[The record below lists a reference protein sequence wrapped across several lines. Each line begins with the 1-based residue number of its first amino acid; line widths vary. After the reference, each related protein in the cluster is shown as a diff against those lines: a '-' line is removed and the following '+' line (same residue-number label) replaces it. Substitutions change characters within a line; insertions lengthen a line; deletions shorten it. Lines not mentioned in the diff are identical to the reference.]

1 MKVNGRER
9 CVGCMKPL
17 TAEGRCA
24 YCGLQQDKYR
34 PIPRCLRPG
43 MCLRDRYV
51 LGRVLGEGSFGISYI
66 AWDCLLDTV
75 VAIKEYFPAS
85 LVSRHISEE
94 DEDTNVYIYEK
105 RESQKYQESLKK
117 YLGEAKSLSA
127 YYDLDG
133 TVSVRDF
140 FYANNTAYIVM
151 GWYVDGISVKEYVE
165 KNGPIEGEKF
175 LRMLEPVIQSL
186 AKVHQTG
193 VLHRDISPDNMLL
206 TRDEKLVLIDF
217 GAARKENINMTR
229 SMTVVFKRGFSPEEQ
244 YRTRGQQG
252 AWTDVYAL
260 CATAY
265 YALTGKAPDESIQ
278 RVLEDDMPSLTEM
291 TDVDLP
297 MQQKRAFMKG
307 MTVDFHHRYQTM
319 DELYQGLYQ
328 QGRDKKHL
336 GAWLAGAAAVVC
348 CVALLGT
355 GAVYGLHKHSQAKK
369 DAIQTEAPQ
378 QTALA
383 EVTTTP
389 YAADVQEYQMISFKS
404 MTKKEAL
411 KALAG
416 QDTELSVQWKYRYSS
431 RIKKGRIVTQSI
443 PAKTRYRGETYSK
456 IVLTISKGKRKTE
469 VPKLTGVSKERARTL
484 LKERK
489 LHWTW
494 KEVEREGTE
503 GIVASQSRTAGSKV
517 PVGTTIVVTITRKP
531 KQQIVATAQPK
542 ATAAP
547 KTGTKAQK
555 KSDSGQFV
563 GVIP

>member
-1 MKVNGRER
+1 M
-9 CVGCMKPL
+9 
-17 TAEGRCA
+17 

-105 RESQKYQESLKK
+105 RESRKYQESLKK

-133 TVSVRDF
+133 IVSVRDF

-151 GWYVDGISVKEYVE
+151 GYVDGISVKEYVE

-297 MQQKRAFMKG
+297 MRQKRAFMKG

-328 QGRDKKHL
+328 QGRDKTRL

-355 GAVYGLHKHSQAKK
+355 GAAYGLHKHSQAKK

-378 QTALA
+378 QTAFA
-383 EVTTTP
+383 VATVTP
-389 YAADVQEYQMISFKS
+389 YAADVQEYEMISFKS

-494 KEVEREGTE
+494 KEVEQEGTE

-531 KQQIVATAQPK
+531 KQQIVVTAQPK

>member
-133 TVSVRDF
+133 IVSVRDF

-151 GWYVDGISVKEYVE
+151 GYVDGISVKEYVE

-443 PAKTRYRGETYSK
+443 PAKTRYRGEAYSK

>member
-133 TVSVRDF
+133 IVSVRDF

-151 GWYVDGISVKEYVE
+151 GYVDGISVKEYVE

-469 VPKLTGVSKERARTL
+469 VPKLTGVSKERA
-484 LKERK
+484 
-489 LHWTW
+489 
-494 KEVEREGTE
+494 
-503 GIVASQSRTAGSKV
+503 
-517 PVGTTIVVTITRKP
+517 P
-531 KQQIVATAQPK
+531 
-542 ATAAP
+542 
-547 KTGTKAQK
+547 
-555 KSDSGQFV
+555 F
-563 GVIP
+563 

>member
-1 MKVNGRER
+1 MRVNGRER

-17 TAEGRCA
+17 TAEGRCV

-43 MCLRDRYV
+43 MCLRDRYI

-105 RESQKYQESLKK
+105 RESRKYQESLKK

-133 TVSVRDF
+133 IVSVRDF

-151 GWYVDGISVKEYVE
+151 GYVDGISVKEYVE

-297 MQQKRAFMKG
+297 MRQKRAFMKG

-328 QGRDKKHL
+328 QGRDKTRL
-336 GAWLAGAAAVVC
+336 WAWLAGAAAVVC

-355 GAVYGLHKHSQAKK
+355 GAAYGLHKHSQAKK

-378 QTALA
+378 QTAFA
-383 EVTTTP
+383 VATVTP

-443 PAKTRYRGETYSK
+443 PAKTRYRGETYSQ

-494 KEVEREGTE
+494 KEVEQEGTE

>member
-133 TVSVRDF
+133 IVSVRDF

-151 GWYVDGISVKEYVE
+151 GYVDGISVKEYVE

-336 GAWLAGAAAVVC
+336 GAWLAGAAALVC

-378 QTALA
+378 QTAFA
-383 EVTTTP
+383 VATVTP

-503 GIVASQSRTAGSKV
+503 GIVASQSRMAGSKV

>member
-133 TVSVRDF
+133 IVSVRDF
-140 FYANNTAYIVM
+140 FYTNNTAYIVM
-151 GWYVDGISVKEYVE
+151 GYVDGISVKEYVE

-297 MQQKRAFMKG
+297 MRQKRAFMKG

-328 QGRDKKHL
+328 QGRDKKRL
-336 GAWLAGAAAVVC
+336 GVWFAGTAAVLA

-404 MTKKEAL
+404 MTKKKAL

-456 IVLTISKGKRKTE
+456 IVLTISKGERKTE

-494 KEVEREGTE
+494 KEVEQEGTE

>member
-105 RESQKYQESLKK
+105 RESRKYQESLKK

-133 TVSVRDF
+133 IVSVRDF

-151 GWYVDGISVKEYVE
+151 GYVDGISVKEYVE

-336 GAWLAGAAAVVC
+336 GAWLAGAAALVC

-494 KEVEREGTE
+494 KEVEQEGTE

-531 KQQIVATAQPK
+531 KQQIVVTAQPK

>member
-34 PIPRCLRPG
+34 PIPRCLCPG

-133 TVSVRDF
+133 IVSVRDF

-151 GWYVDGISVKEYVE
+151 GYVDGISVKEYVE

>member
-105 RESQKYQESLKK
+105 RESRKYQESLKK

-133 TVSVRDF
+133 IVSVRDF

-151 GWYVDGISVKEYVE
+151 GYVDGISVKEYVE
-165 KNGPIEGEKF
+165 KNGPIEGGKF

-206 TRDEKLVLIDF
+206 TRDDKLVLIDF

-297 MQQKRAFMKG
+297 MRQKRAFMKG

-328 QGRDKKHL
+328 QGRDKKRL
-336 GAWLAGAAAVVC
+336 GVWFAGTAAVLA

-355 GAVYGLHKHSQAKK
+355 GAAYGLHKHSQAKK

-378 QTALA
+378 QTAFA
-383 EVTTTP
+383 VATVTP

-494 KEVEREGTE
+494 KEVEQEGTE

-531 KQQIVATAQPK
+531 KQQIVVTAQPK

>member
-1 MKVNGRER
+1 MRVNGRER

-17 TAEGRCA
+17 TAEGRCV
-24 YCGLQQDKYR
+24 YCGMQQDKYR

-43 MCLRDRYV
+43 MCLRDRYI

-105 RESQKYQESLKK
+105 RESRKYQESLKK

-133 TVSVRDF
+133 IVSVRDF

-151 GWYVDGISVKEYVE
+151 GYVDGISVKEYVE

-297 MQQKRAFMKG
+297 MRQKRAFMKG

-328 QGRDKKHL
+328 QGRDKKRL
-336 GAWLAGAAAVVC
+336 GVWFAGTAAVLA

-355 GAVYGLHKHSQAKK
+355 GAAYGLHKHSQAKK

-378 QTALA
+378 QTAFA
-383 EVTTTP
+383 VATVTP

-494 KEVEREGTE
+494 KEVEQEGME

-517 PVGTTIVVTITRKP
+517 PVGTTIVVTITRKS

>member
-133 TVSVRDF
+133 IVSVRDF

-151 GWYVDGISVKEYVE
+151 GYVDGISVKEYVE

-336 GAWLAGAAAVVC
+336 GAWLAGAAALVC

-355 GAVYGLHKHSQAKK
+355 GAAYGLHKHSQAKK
-369 DAIQTEAPQ
+369 DAV
-378 QTALA
+378 QTAFA
-383 EVTTTP
+383 VATVTP

-416 QDTELSVQWKYRYSS
+416 QDTELSVQWKYRYSN

-443 PAKTRYRGETYSK
+443 PAKTRYRGDTYSK

-469 VPKLTGVSKERARTL
+469 VPKLTGASKERARTL

-494 KEVEREGTE
+494 KEVEQEGTE

>member
-133 TVSVRDF
+133 IVSVRDF

-151 GWYVDGISVKEYVE
+151 GYVDGISVKEYVE

-265 YALTGKAPDESIQ
+265 YALTGKAPDELIQ

>member
-105 RESQKYQESLKK
+105 RESRKYQESLKK
-117 YLGEAKSLSA
+117 YLREAKSLSA

-133 TVSVRDF
+133 IVSVRDF

-151 GWYVDGISVKEYVE
+151 GYVDGISVKEYVE

-297 MQQKRAFMKG
+297 MRQKRAFMKG

-328 QGRDKKHL
+328 QGRDKKRL
-336 GAWLAGAAAVVC
+336 GVWFAGTAAVLA

-355 GAVYGLHKHSQAKK
+355 GAAYGLYKHSQAKK

-378 QTALA
+378 QTAFA
-383 EVTTTP
+383 VATVTP

-443 PAKTRYRGETYSK
+443 PAKTRYRGETYSQ

-494 KEVEREGTE
+494 KEVEQEGTE

>member
-133 TVSVRDF
+133 IVSVRDF

-151 GWYVDGISVKEYVE
+151 GYVDGISVKEYVE

-336 GAWLAGAAAVVC
+336 GAWLAGAAALVC

-355 GAVYGLHKHSQAKK
+355 GAVYGLHKQSQAKK
-369 DAIQTEAPQ
+369 DSIQTEAPQ

-484 LKERK
+484 LEERK

-531 KQQIVATAQPK
+531 KQHIVATAQPK

>member
-133 TVSVRDF
+133 IVSVRDF

-151 GWYVDGISVKEYVE
+151 GYVDGISVKEYVE

-217 GAARKENINMTR
+217 GAARKENINMTH

-336 GAWLAGAAAVVC
+336 GAWLAGAAALVC

-369 DAIQTEAPQ
+369 DVIQTEAPQ

-494 KEVEREGTE
+494 KEVEQEGTE
-503 GIVASQSRTAGSKV
+503 EIVASQSRTAGSKV

>member
-105 RESQKYQESLKK
+105 RESRKYQESLKK

-133 TVSVRDF
+133 IVSVRDF

-151 GWYVDGISVKEYVE
+151 GYVDGISVKEYVE
-165 KNGPIEGEKF
+165 KNGPIQGEKF

-297 MQQKRAFMKG
+297 MRQKRAFMKG

-328 QGRDKKHL
+328 QGRDKKRL
-336 GAWLAGAAAVVC
+336 GVWFAGTAAVLA

-355 GAVYGLHKHSQAKK
+355 GAAYGLHKHSQAKK

-378 QTALA
+378 QTAFA
-383 EVTTTP
+383 VATVTP

-494 KEVEREGTE
+494 KEVEQEGTE

-531 KQQIVATAQPK
+531 KQQIVVTAQPK

>member
-133 TVSVRDF
+133 IVSVRDF
-140 FYANNTAYIVM
+140 CYANNTAYIVM
-151 GWYVDGISVKEYVE
+151 GYVDGISVKEYVE

>member
-133 TVSVRDF
+133 IVSVRDF

-151 GWYVDGISVKEYVE
+151 GYVDGISVKEYVE

-469 VPKLTGVSKERARTL
+469 VPKLTGVSKERVRTL

>member
-75 VAIKEYFPAS
+75 VAIKEYFPES

-133 TVSVRDF
+133 IVSVRDF

-151 GWYVDGISVKEYVE
+151 GYVDGISVKEYVE

>member
-1 MKVNGRER
+1 MRVNGRER

-133 TVSVRDF
+133 IVSVRDF

-151 GWYVDGISVKEYVE
+151 GYVDGISVKEYVE

-244 YRTRGQQG
+244 YRTSGQQG

-328 QGRDKKHL
+328 QGRDKKRL
-336 GAWLAGAAAVVC
+336 GVWFAGTAAVLA

-355 GAVYGLHKHSQAKK
+355 GAAYGLHKHSQAKK
-369 DAIQTEAPQ
+369 DVIQTEAPQ
-378 QTALA
+378 QTAFA
-383 EVTTTP
+383 VATVTP

-416 QDTELSVQWKYRYSS
+416 QDTELSVQWNYRYSS

>member
-133 TVSVRDF
+133 IVSVRDF

-151 GWYVDGISVKEYVE
+151 GYVDGISVKEYVE

-307 MTVDFHHRYQTM
+307 MTEDFHHRYQTM

-336 GAWLAGAAAVVC
+336 GAWLAGAAALVC

-503 GIVASQSRTAGSKV
+503 GIVASQSRMAGSKV

>member
-133 TVSVRDF
+133 IVSVRDF

-151 GWYVDGISVKEYVE
+151 GYVDGISVKEYVE

-175 LRMLEPVIQSL
+175 LRMLEPVNQSL

>member
-133 TVSVRDF
+133 IVSVRDF

-151 GWYVDGISVKEYVE
+151 GYVDGISVKEYVE

-186 AKVHQTG
+186 AKVHQIG

-336 GAWLAGAAAVVC
+336 GAWLAGAAALVC

-494 KEVEREGTE
+494 KEVEQEGTE
-503 GIVASQSRTAGSKV
+503 EIVASQSRTAGSKV

>member
-105 RESQKYQESLKK
+105 RESRKYQESLKK

-133 TVSVRDF
+133 IVSVRDF

-151 GWYVDGISVKEYVE
+151 GYVDGISVKEYVE

-206 TRDEKLVLIDF
+206 TRDDKLVLIDF

-252 AWTDVYAL
+252 AWTDVYVL

-297 MQQKRAFMKG
+297 MRQKRAFMKG

-328 QGRDKKHL
+328 QGRDKKRL
-336 GAWLAGAAAVVC
+336 GVWFAGTAAVLA

-355 GAVYGLHKHSQAKK
+355 GAAYGLHKHS
-369 DAIQTEAPQ
+369 
-378 QTALA
+378 
-383 EVTTTP
+383 
-389 YAADVQEYQMISFKS
+389 
-404 MTKKEAL
+404 
-411 KALAG
+411 
-416 QDTELSVQWKYRYSS
+416 
-431 RIKKGRIVTQSI
+431 
-443 PAKTRYRGETYSK
+443 
-456 IVLTISKGKRKTE
+456 
-469 VPKLTGVSKERARTL
+469 
-484 LKERK
+484 
-489 LHWTW
+489 
-494 KEVEREGTE
+494 
-503 GIVASQSRTAGSKV
+503 
-517 PVGTTIVVTITRKP
+517 
-531 KQQIVATAQPK
+531 
-542 ATAAP
+542 
-547 KTGTKAQK
+547 
-555 KSDSGQFV
+555 
-563 GVIP
+563 

>member
-133 TVSVRDF
+133 IVSVRDF

-151 GWYVDGISVKEYVE
+151 GYVDGISVKEYVE

-278 RVLEDDMPSLTEM
+278 HVLEDDMPSLTEM

>member
-133 TVSVRDF
+133 IVSVRDF
-140 FYANNTAYIVM
+140 FYANNTDYIVM
-151 GWYVDGISVKEYVE
+151 GYVDGISVKEYVE

>member
-127 YYDLDG
+127 YYDLDRI
-133 TVSVRDF
+133 VSVRDF

-151 GWYVDGISVKEYVE
+151 GYVDGISVKEYVE

>member
-133 TVSVRDF
+133 IVSVRDF

-151 GWYVDGISVKEYVE
+151 GYVDGISVKEYVE

-193 VLHRDISPDNMLL
+193 FLHRDISPDNMLL

-336 GAWLAGAAAVVC
+336 GAWLAGAAALVC

-503 GIVASQSRTAGSKV
+503 GIVASQSRMAGSKV

>member
-1 MKVNGRER
+1 MRVNGRER

-133 TVSVRDF
+133 IVSVRDF

-151 GWYVDGISVKEYVE
+151 GYVDGISVKEYVE

-328 QGRDKKHL
+328 QGRDKKRL
-336 GAWLAGAAAVVC
+336 GVWFAGTAAVLA

-355 GAVYGLHKHSQAKK
+355 GAAYGLHKHSQAKK
-369 DAIQTEAPQ
+369 DVIQTEAPQ
-378 QTALA
+378 QTAFA
-383 EVTTTP
+383 VATVTP

-416 QDTELSVQWKYRYSS
+416 QDTELSVQWNYRYSS

>member
-133 TVSVRDF
+133 IVSVRDF

-151 GWYVDGISVKEYVE
+151 GYVDGISVKEYVE

-336 GAWLAGAAAVVC
+336 GAWLAGAAALVC

-494 KEVEREGTE
+494 KEVEQEGTE
-503 GIVASQSRTAGSKV
+503 EIVASQSRTAGSKV

>member
-51 LGRVLGEGSFGISYI
+51 LGRVFGEGSFGISYI

-133 TVSVRDF
+133 IVSVRDF

-151 GWYVDGISVKEYVE
+151 GYVDGISVKEYVE

-297 MQQKRAFMKG
+297 MRQKRAFMKG

-328 QGRDKKHL
+328 QGRDKKRL
-336 GAWLAGAAAVVC
+336 GVWFAGTAAVLA

-355 GAVYGLHKHSQAKK
+355 GAAYGLHKHSQAKK

-378 QTALA
+378 QTAFA
-383 EVTTTP
+383 VATVTP

-431 RIKKGRIVTQSI
+431 RIKKGRIVSQSI

-494 KEVEREGTE
+494 KEVEQEGTE
-503 GIVASQSRTAGSKV
+503 RIVASQSRTAGSKV

>member
-133 TVSVRDF
+133 IVSVRDF

-151 GWYVDGISVKEYVE
+151 GYVDGISVKEYVE
-165 KNGPIEGEKF
+165 KNGPIEEEKF

-336 GAWLAGAAAVVC
+336 GAWLAGAAALVC

-378 QTALA
+378 QTAFA
-383 EVTTTP
+383 VATVTP

-503 GIVASQSRTAGSKV
+503 GIVASQSRMAGSKV

>member
-1 MKVNGRER
+1 MRVNGRER

-17 TAEGRCA
+17 TAEGRCV

-43 MCLRDRYV
+43 MCLRDRYI

-105 RESQKYQESLKK
+105 RESRKYQESLKK

-133 TVSVRDF
+133 IVSVRDF

-151 GWYVDGISVKEYVE
+151 GYVDGINVKEYVE
-165 KNGPIEGEKF
+165 KNDPIEGEKF

-297 MQQKRAFMKG
+297 MRQKRAFMKG

-328 QGRDKKHL
+328 QGRDKTRL
-336 GAWLAGAAAVVC
+336 WAWLAGAAAVVC

-355 GAVYGLHKHSQAKK
+355 GAAYGLHKHSQAKK

-378 QTALA
+378 QTAFA
-383 EVTTTP
+383 VATVTP

-443 PAKTRYRGETYSK
+443 PAKTRYRGETYSQ

-494 KEVEREGTE
+494 KEVEQEGTE

>member
-133 TVSVRDF
+133 IVSVRDF

-151 GWYVDGISVKEYVE
+151 GYVDGISVKEYVE

-355 GAVYGLHKHSQAKK
+355 GAVYGLPKHSQAKK

>member
-66 AWDCLLDTV
+66 ALDCLLDTV
-75 VAIKEYFPAS
+75 VTIKEYFPAS

-133 TVSVRDF
+133 IVSVRDF

-151 GWYVDGISVKEYVE
+151 GYVDGISVKEYVE

>member
-133 TVSVRDF
+133 IVSVRDF

-151 GWYVDGISVKEYVE
+151 GYVDGISVKEYVE

-484 LKERK
+484 LKDRK

>member
-133 TVSVRDF
+133 IVSVRDF

-151 GWYVDGISVKEYVE
+151 GYVDGISVKEYVE

-278 RVLEDDMPSLTEM
+278 RALEDDMPSLTEM

-336 GAWLAGAAAVVC
+336 GAWLAGAAALVC

-503 GIVASQSRTAGSKV
+503 GIVASQSRMAGSKV

>member
-34 PIPRCLRPG
+34 PILRCLRPG

-66 AWDCLLDTV
+66 AWDCLMDTV

-94 DEDTNVYIYEK
+94 DEDTNVYKYEK

-117 YLGEAKSLSA
+117 YLGEAKILSA

-133 TVSVRDF
+133 IVSVRDF

-151 GWYVDGISVKEYVE
+151 GYVDGISVKEYVE

-336 GAWLAGAAAVVC
+336 GAWLAGAAALVC

-494 KEVEREGTE
+494 KEVEQEGTE
-503 GIVASQSRTAGSKV
+503 EIVASQSRTAGSKV

>member
-1 MKVNGRER
+1 MRVNGRER

-105 RESQKYQESLKK
+105 RESRKYQESLKK

-133 TVSVRDF
+133 IVSVRDF

-151 GWYVDGISVKEYVE
+151 GYVDGISVKEYVE

-297 MQQKRAFMKG
+297 MRQKRAFMKG

-328 QGRDKKHL
+328 QGRDKTRL
-336 GAWLAGAAAVVC
+336 WAWLAGAAAVVC

-355 GAVYGLHKHSQAKK
+355 GAAYGLHKHSQAKK

-378 QTALA
+378 QTAFA
-383 EVTTTP
+383 VATVTP

-443 PAKTRYRGETYSK
+443 PAKTRYRGETYSQ

-494 KEVEREGTE
+494 KEVEQEGTE

>member
-17 TAEGRCA
+17 TAEGRCV

-105 RESQKYQESLKK
+105 RESRKYQESLKK

-133 TVSVRDF
+133 IVSVRDF

-151 GWYVDGISVKEYVE
+151 GYVDGISVKEYVE

-297 MQQKRAFMKG
+297 MRQKRAFMKG

-328 QGRDKKHL
+328 QGRDKTRL

-355 GAVYGLHKHSQAKK
+355 GAAYGLHKHSQAKK

-378 QTALA
+378 QTAFA
-383 EVTTTP
+383 VATVTP
-389 YAADVQEYQMISFKS
+389 YAADVQEYEMISFKS

-494 KEVEREGTE
+494 KEVEQEGTE

-531 KQQIVATAQPK
+531 KQQIVVTAQPK